1 MARGLLY
8 ILQSIKTIAMIR
20 DTSHSDTQIAAPK
33 THARLKLWIGIAF
46 GVATVMALGAWV
58 VRGGTPS
65 YNIERVRIGEVV
77 RGNLVRDAQVNGRTI
92 AALSSTLSAPASGV
106 IALKVRAGDAVKTG
120 DLLAVL
126 DSPELKNSFDREMAT
141 LLQLKADVARE
152 RIQAQKQKLLAQR
165 TSDEAQLALTSANRD
180 QQRVM
185 KACDLGVIARVEC
198 LKAQDSV
205 DAAKIRSR
213 HANADAGL
221 ETQSVGYE
229 LDSRIQQMQ
238 RQQAVVND
246 LQRRVEELNLRA
258 PIAGLVGSVAVIDRA
273 KVTEN
278 ASLITVVDLSKLEV
292 ELEIPEIY
300 ADDLGMGMQADVNI
314 GAALVKGSI
323 TSISPE
329 VINRQVLARVRFDKQ
344 PEGLRQNQRV
354 NARVLIENK
363 ADVVM
368 VPRGPFFE
376 QLGGRYVY
384 VLKDGIAQKRLVQL
398 GASSIDSI
406 EVIQGLQI
414 GEKIVVSGT
423 DLFEN
428 AAVVRIK

>member
-1 MARGLLY
+1 
-8 ILQSIKTIAMIR
+8 MIR
-20 DTSHSDTQIAAPK
+20 DTSQSDTKIAAPK
-33 THARLKLWIGIAF
+33 TYGRLKLWIGIALV
-46 GVATVMALGAWV
+46 VASLIAFSAWV
-58 VRGGTPS
+58 IRGGTPS
-65 YNIERVRIGEVV
+65 YDLERIRIGEVT
-77 RGNLVRDAQVNGRTI
+77 RGTLVRDAQVNGRTI
-92 AALSSTLSAPASGV
+92 AALSSTLGAPATGV
-106 IALKVRAGDAVKTG
+106 ITLKVRAGDAVKVG
-120 DLLAVL
+120 DVLAVL

-141 LLQLKADVARE
+141 LLQLKADVALE
-152 RIQAQKQKLLAQR
+152 RIQAQKQRLLAQR
-165 TSDEAQLALTSANRD
+165 ASDEARLALTSASRD
-180 QQRVM
+180 QQRVT

-205 DAAKIRSR
+205 DAAKIRSQ
-213 HANADAGL
+213 HANADASL
-221 ETQSVGYE
+221 ETKSLGYE

-258 PIAGLVGSVAVIDRA
+258 PISGLVGSVAVIDRA
-273 KVTEN
+273 KVAEN
-278 ASLITVVDLSKLEV
+278 TSLITVVDLSKLEV

-300 ADDLGMGMQADVNI
+300 ADDLGLGMQADVTI
-314 GAALVKGSI
+314 GTAQIKGSI

-344 PEGLRQNQRV
+344 PDGLRQNQRV

-363 ADVVM
+363 ANVIM

-376 QLGGRYVY
+376 QLGGRYAY
-384 VLKDGIAQKRLVQL
+384 VMKDGMAEKRQIQL

-406 EVIQGLQI
+406 EVIQGLKI
-414 GEKIVVSGT
+414 GERVVLSGS

-428 AAVVRIK
+428 VEVVRLK

>member
-1 MARGLLY
+1 
-8 ILQSIKTIAMIR
+8 MIR
-20 DTSHSDTQIAAPK
+20 DTSHSDTKIAAPK
-33 THARLKLWIGIAF
+33 SHGRLKLWTGIVV
-46 GVATVMALGAWV
+46 GVAIVIALGVWLI
-58 VRGGTPS
+58 RSGTPS
-65 YNIERVRIGEVV
+65 YDLDRVRIGEVT
-77 RGNLVRDAQVNGRTI
+77 RGTLVRDAQVNGRTI
-92 AALSSTLSAPASGV
+92 AALSSTLSAPASG
-106 IALKVRAGDAVKTG
+106 IIELKVRAGDAVKVG

-165 TSDEAQLALTSANRD
+165 TSDEARLALTSANRD
-180 QQRVM
+180 QQRVV

-205 DAAKIRSR
+205 DAAKIRSL

-221 ETQSVGYE
+221 ETQSVAYE
-229 LDSRIQQMQ
+229 LDSRVQQMQ
-238 RQQAVVND
+238 RQHAIVND
-246 LQRRVEELNLRA
+246 LQRRVDELHLRA

-273 KVTEN
+273 KVAEN

-300 ADDLGMGMQADVNI
+300 ADDLGIGMQAEVNI
-314 GAALVKGSI
+314 GVSQAKGSI

-344 PEGLRQNQRV
+344 PVGLRQNQRV

-363 ADVVM
+363 ANVLM
-368 VPRGPFFE
+368 LPRGPFFE
-376 QLGGRYVY
+376 QMGGRYVY
-384 VLKDGIAQKRLVQL
+384 VLKNDVAQKHSVQL
-398 GASSIDSI
+398 GASSIESI
-406 EVIQGLQI
+406 EVIHGLKT
-414 GEKIVVSGT
+414 GEKIVISGT

-428 AAVVRIK
+428 AEVVRLR

>member
-1 MARGLLY
+1 
-8 ILQSIKTIAMIR
+8 MIR
-20 DTSHSDTQIAAPK
+20 DTSQSDTKIAAPK
-33 THARLKLWIGIAF
+33 SHRRFKLWAAIA
-46 GVATVMALGAWV
+46 VAVAMVVALGAWV
-58 VRGGTPS
+58 MRGGTPS
-65 YNIERVRIGEVV
+65 YDMDRVRIGEVT
-77 RGNLVRDAQVNGRTI
+77 RGTLVRDAQVNGRTI
-92 AALSSTLSAPASGV
+92 AALSSTLSAPASGI
-106 IALKVRAGDAVKTG
+106 IALKVRAGDAVKVG

-165 TSDEAQLALTSANRD
+165 TSDEARLALTSANRD
-180 QQRVM
+180 QQRVV

-205 DAAKIRSR
+205 DAAKIRSL

-221 ETQSVGYE
+221 ETQSVAYE
-229 LDSRIQQMQ
+229 LDSRVQQMQ
-238 RQQAVVND
+238 RQHAIVND
-246 LQRRVEELNLRA
+246 LQRRVDELHIRA
-258 PIAGLVGSVAVIDRA
+258 PIAGLVGNVAVIDRA
-273 KVTEN
+273 KVAEN

-300 ADDLGMGMQADVNI
+300 ADDLGIGMQADVNV

-363 ADVVM
+363 ANVLM
-368 VPRGPFFE
+368 LPRGPFFE
-376 QLGGRYVY
+376 QMGGRYVY

-406 EVIQGLQI
+406 EVVQGLKI

>member
-1 MARGLLY
+1 
-8 ILQSIKTIAMIR
+8 MIR
-20 DTSHSDTQIAAPK
+20 DTSQSDTKIAAPK
-33 THARLKLWIGIAF
+33 SHHRFKLWAGFA
-46 GVATVMALGAWV
+46 VAVAMVMALGAWV
-58 VRGGTPS
+58 MRGGTPS
-65 YNIERVRIGEVV
+65 YDMDRVRIGEVT
-77 RGNLVRDAQVNGRTI
+77 RGTLVRDAQVNGRTI
-92 AALSSTLSAPASGV
+92 AALSSTLSAPASGI
-106 IALKVRAGDAVKTG
+106 IALKVRAGDAVKVG

-165 TSDEAQLALTSANRD
+165 TSDEARLALTSANRD

-205 DAAKIRSR
+205 DAAKIRSL

-221 ETQSVGYE
+221 ETQSVAYE
-229 LDSRIQQMQ
+229 LDSHVQQMQ
-238 RQQAVVND
+238 RQHAIVND
-246 LQRRVEELNLRA
+246 LQRRVDELRICA

-273 KVTEN
+273 KVAEN

-300 ADDLGMGMQADVNI
+300 ADDLGMGMKADVNI
-314 GAALVKGSI
+314 GASQAKGSI

-354 NARVLIENK
+354 NARVLIQNK
-363 ADVVM
+363 ANVLM
-368 VPRGPFFE
+368 LPRGPFFE
-376 QLGGRYVY
+376 QMGGRYVY
-384 VLKDGIAQKRLVQL
+384 VLKEGIAQKRLVQL

-406 EVIQGLQI
+406 EVVQGLKI

-428 AAVVRIK
+428 EAVVRIK

>member
-1 MARGLLY
+1 
-8 ILQSIKTIAMIR
+8 MIR
-20 DTSHSDTQIAAPK
+20 DTSQSDTKIAAPK
-33 THARLKLWIGIAF
+33 SHGRLKLWIGIAL
-46 GVATVMALGAWV
+46 AAASLIALSAWV
-58 VRGGTPS
+58 IRGGTPA
-65 YNIERVRIGEVV
+65 YDIERVRIGEVT
-77 RGNLVRDAQVNGRTI
+77 RGTLVRDAQVNGRTI
-92 AALSSTLSAPASGV
+92 AALSSTLSAPAAGV
-106 IALKVRAGDAVKTG
+106 ITLKVRAGDAVKVG

-141 LLQLKADVARE
+141 LMQLKADVARE
-152 RIQAQKQKLLAQR
+152 RIQAQKQRLLAQR
-165 TSDEAQLALTSANRD
+165 TSDEARLALTSANRD
-180 QQRVM
+180 QQRVI

-198 LKAQDSV
+198 LKAQDTV
-205 DAAKIRSR
+205 DAAKIRSQ

-229 LDSRIQQMQ
+229 LDSRVQQMQ

-246 LQRRVEELNLRA
+246 LQRRVEELNLRT
-258 PIAGLVGSVAVIDRA
+258 PIAGLVGSVAIIDRA

-278 ASLITVVDLSKLEV
+278 TSLITVVDLTKLEV

-300 ADDLGMGMQADVNI
+300 ADDLGLGMQADVTI
-314 GAALVKGSI
+314 GAAQIKGSI

-363 ADVVM
+363 ANVMM

-376 QLGGRYVY
+376 QLGGRYAY
-384 VLKDGIAQKRLVQL
+384 VMKDDMAEKRLIQL

-406 EVIQGLQI
+406 EVIQGLKI
-414 GEKIVVSGT
+414 GERVVLSGS

-428 AAVVRIK
+428 AEVVRLK

>member
-1 MARGLLY
+1 
-8 ILQSIKTIAMIR
+8 MIR
-20 DTSHSDTQIAAPK
+20 DTSHSDTSIAAPK
-33 THARLKLWIGIAF
+33 SHGRLKLWAGIA
-46 GVATVMALGAWV
+46 VAVALVIALGAWLI
-58 VRGGTPS
+58 RGGTPS
-65 YNIERVRIGEVV
+65 YDMDRVRIGEVT
-77 RGNLVRDAQVNGRTI
+77 RGTLVRDAQVNGRTI

-106 IALKVRAGDAVKTG
+106 ITLKVRAGDAVKVG
-120 DLLAVL
+120 DLLAVV

-165 TSDEAQLALTSANRD
+165 TSDEARLALTSANRD
-180 QQRVM
+180 QQRVV

-205 DAAKIRSR
+205 DAAKIRSL

-221 ETQSVGYE
+221 ETQSVAYE
-229 LDSRIQQMQ
+229 LDSRVQQMQ
-238 RQQAVVND
+238 RQQAIVND
-246 LQRRVEELNLRA
+246 LQRRVDELTLRA

-273 KVTEN
+273 KVAEN

-300 ADDLGMGMQADVNI
+300 ADDLGMGMQAEVNI
-314 GAALVKGSI
+314 GASQAKGSI

-363 ADVVM
+363 ADVM
-368 VPRGPFFE
+368 MLPRGPFFE
-376 QLGGRYVY
+376 QMGGRYVY
-384 VLKDGIAQKRLVQL
+384 VLKNDVAQKQSVQL
-398 GASSIDSI
+398 GASSIESI
-406 EVIQGLQI
+406 EVIQGLKI
-414 GEKIVVSGT
+414 GEKIIISGT

-428 AAVVRIK
+428 AEVVRLK